1 MKKDGIMKHLFSL
14 EMFKKILA
22 LLVILLMIKT
32 LWFIVE
38 VLWLPSQGID
48 HEIQNNPRSLYYRVK
63 LTPNQSAAPVVAKK
77 SIVVKTEEDMKNIKL
92 LAIYG
97 DSEVTIVTVSHKSK
111 TKVLSR
117 GDNINGFV
125 LRGAG
130 LDYATFTKNTKHYK
144 VMLLSPKALGKGN
157 TIVPVS
163 SGSAIEK
170 SEKSE
175 VTGEVTDLGDRKVID
190 RSLLEHYAN
199 NMDDI
204 YKNIGITEVKNGRN
218 LEGFRLTFVRKDSP
232 FAKLGVRR
240 DDIIK
245 EINGQPITSYNA
257 AFEVYK
263 NIKNVENLSLKI
275 KRGKEEMELEY
286 EIN

>member
-1 MKKDGIMKHLFSL
+1 MKHLFSSEL
-14 EMFKKILA
+14 FKKILA
-22 LLVILLMIKT
+22 FLVLLLIVKT
-32 LWFIVE
+32 IWFVVE
-38 VLWLPSQGID
+38 VLWLSSQGIN
-48 HEIQNNPRSLYYRVK
+48 HEVQNSPKSLYYRVK
-63 LTPNQSAAPVVAKK
+63 LTPNQVVAPVVKHTPAPVRE
-77 SIVVKTEEDMKNIKL
+77 SNMKDIKL
-92 LAIYG
+92 LALYS
-97 DSEVTIVTVSHKSK
+97 DSEVTIVTVENKGK

-117 GDNINGFV
+117 GEDINGFV
-125 LRGAG
+125 LKGGG
-130 LDYATFTKNTKHYK
+130 LDYAIFSKNAKRYK
-144 VMLLSPKALGKGN
+144 VKLFAPK
-157 TIVPVS
+157 S
-163 SGSAIEK
+163 SGNGNSITSVVSEPVVKRQEESEAI
-170 SEKSE
+170 
-175 VTGEVTDLGDRKVID
+175 GEVTDLGDHKVID

-204 YKNIGITEVKNGRN
+204 YKNIGITEVKNGKN

-240 DDIIK
+240 DDVIK

-275 KRGKEEMELEY
+275 NRGKEEMELEY

>member
-1 MKKDGIMKHLFSL
+1 MRKDGIMKHLFSS
-14 EMFKKILA
+14 EIFKKILA

-32 LWFIVE
+32 LWFVVE
-38 VLWLPSQGID
+38 VLWLPAQGVD
-48 HEIQNNPRSLYYRVK
+48 NEVEKRPKSLYYRVK
-63 LTPNQSAAPVVAKK
+63 LTPNQAAAPVINTKPK
-77 SIVVKTEEDMKNIKL
+77 SVRTGNMKDIKL
-92 LAIYG
+92 LAIYS
-97 DSEVTIVTVSHKSK
+97 DSEVTIVTVSYKGK

-117 GDNINGFV
+117 GEDINGFI
-125 LRGAG
+125 LEGGG
-130 LDYATFTKNTKHYK
+130 LDYATFSKNAKSYK
-144 VMLLSPKALGKGN
+144 VMLFTPK
-157 TIVPVS
+157 S
-163 SGSAIEK
+163 SGKTSSISAVVNTPKIEK
-170 SEKSE
+170 PNSSE
-175 VTGEVTDLGDRKVID
+175 VVGEVTDMGDHKVID
-190 RSLLEHYAN
+190 RSLLDHYAN

-240 DDIIK
+240 DDVIQ

>member
-1 MKKDGIMKHLFSL
+1 MRKDGIMKHLFNS
-14 EMFKKILA
+14 EIFKKILA

-32 LWFIVE
+32 LWFVVE
-38 VLWLPSQGID
+38 VLWLPAQGVD
-48 HEIQNNPRSLYYRVK
+48 NEVEKRPKSLYYRVK
-63 LTPNQSAAPVVAKK
+63 LTPNQAAAPVINTKPKPVR
-77 SIVVKTEEDMKNIKL
+77 TGNMKDIKL

-97 DSEVTIVTVSHKSK
+97 DSEVTIVTVSYKGK

-117 GDNINGFV
+117 GEDINGFV
-125 LRGAG
+125 LEGGG
-130 LDYATFTKNTKHYK
+130 LDYATFSKNTKSYK
-144 VMLLSPKALGKGN
+144 VMLFTPK
-157 TIVPVS
+157 S
-163 SGSAIEK
+163 SGKTSSISAVVNAPKIEK
-170 SEKSE
+170 PDSSEAI
-175 VTGEVTDLGDRKVID
+175 GEVTDMGDHKVID
-190 RSLLEHYAN
+190 RSLLDHYAN

-240 DDIIK
+240 DDVIQ